1 MKRPRYVAQKS
12 RGGTWSVIDSAN
24 EQIAEMRNVLLVG
37 LSQELAND
45 MARLLILENRTET
58 PGD

>member
-1 MKRPRYVAQKS
+1 MKRPRYVARKS

-24 EQIAEMRNVLLVG
+24 EQIAEMRDVPLVG

-45 MARLLILENRTET
+45 MAKLLILENRTDS
-58 PGD
+58 PGE